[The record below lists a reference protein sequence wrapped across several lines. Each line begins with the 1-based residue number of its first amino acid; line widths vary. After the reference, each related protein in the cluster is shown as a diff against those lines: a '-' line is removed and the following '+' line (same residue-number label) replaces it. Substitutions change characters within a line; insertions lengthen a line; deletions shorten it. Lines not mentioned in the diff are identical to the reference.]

1 MSANSRREEKR
12 GVIERMYLEAQLR
25 VVNLAAGL
33 DELGEADAED
43 VGGGWGFSRH
53 DGSYNELANGVKE
66 LIL

>member
-1 MSANSRREEKR
+1 
-12 GVIERMYLEAQLR
+12 MYLEAQLR